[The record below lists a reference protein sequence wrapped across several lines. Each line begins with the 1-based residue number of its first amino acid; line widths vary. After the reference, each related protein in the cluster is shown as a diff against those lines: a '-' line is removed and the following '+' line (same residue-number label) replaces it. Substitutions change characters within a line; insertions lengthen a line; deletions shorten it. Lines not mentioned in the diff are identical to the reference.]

1 MFETDDQELNN
12 NPIKEFEN
20 EEVPADLIEHHPASE
35 EPAEQKKSSSLSGSW
50 YWLILGLLIGGLGG
64 FYLHSMIA
72 PEDTTDAAPLASV
85 ESSGE
90 INEGEPHQQVMM
102 AVIANA
108 RHFYGD
114 PNAPVTLV
122 EFGDFNCGY
131 CGRWA
136 METLPKIDEKYIQT
150 GKVRM
155 AYVHYPILGAD
166 SMTAAEATECAAE
179 QNKFWE
185 YHNVLYSN
193 QGIGFT
199 KENLVSLAEQ
209 EGMDGDALGNCLD
222 NFPNRASLEN
232 DIRLSQVM
240 GVRGTPAFLVNGV
253 PLAGA
258 YPYEDFEQVI
268 EGLLAGNF

>member
-1 MFETDDQELNN
+1 MIEPDGQDINNESFEESV
-12 NPIKEFEN
+12 
-20 EEVPADLIEHHPASE
+20 EEEISVDLLQDPPVEDLTT
-35 EPAEQKKSSSLSGSW
+35 EQKKSSFLSSGW
-50 YWLILGLLIGGLGG
+50 YWLVLGVLIGGLAGY
-64 FYLHSMIA
+64 YLHSIVT
-72 PEDTTDAAPLASV
+72 PKDTSGAAPLAGV

-90 INEGEPHQQVMM
+90 INEGEPHRQVMM

-166 SMTAAEATECAAE
+166 SMTAAEASECAAE
-179 QNKFWE
+179 QDKFWE

-193 QGIGFT
+193 QGIGYT
-199 KENLVSLAEQ
+199 KENLVSLAEEQ
-209 EGMDGDALGNCLD
+209 GLDGDALGKCLD
-222 NFPNRASLEN
+222 NFPDRAS
-232 DIRLSQVM
+232 
-240 GVRGTPAFLVNGV
+240 
-253 PLAGA
+253 
-258 YPYEDFEQVI
+258 
-268 EGLLAGNF
+268 